1 MGRRLDGTV
10 EITSVNAI
18 EEALD
23 RVPRI
28 EGMVGAVLVEAATG
42 QVVGERRPETSAS
55 PAEGAA
61 DGTAD
66 AGGDGSTATRMAP
79 AATDLVQVLALFAA
93 QQPGAGPLDQLIVAF
108 REQHHVVRPLRAPGL
123 DGLFLLVSLDRRQAN
138 LALALHQMQAFES
151 QIIA

>member
-1 MGRRLDGTV
+1 M
-10 EITSVNAI
+10 EITSVNAL

-42 QVVGERRPETSAS
+42 QVLGERS
-55 PAEGAA
+55 AEGTPDGAA
-61 DGTAD
+61 H
-66 AGGDGSTATRMAP
+66 GGRDSSTATVMAP
-79 AATDLVQVLALFAA
+79 AATDLVHTLALFAA
-93 QQPGAGPLDQLIVAF
+93 LQPGAGPLDELIVAF
-108 REQHHVVRPLRAPGL
+108 REQHHVIRPLRAPGL
-123 DGLFLLVSLDRRQAN
+123 DGLFLLVSLDRRRAN

>member
-1 MGRRLDGTV
+1 V
-10 EITSVNAI
+10 EITSINAI

-42 QVVGERRPETSAS
+42 QVVGERRPEPPGTSAGS
-55 PAEGAA
+55 AGSASA
-61 DGTAD
+61 DSAGDDTAD
-66 AGGDGSTATRMAP
+66 DRASSTAAVMVP
-79 AATDLVQVLALFAA
+79 AATDLVHTLALFAA
-93 QQPGAGPLDQLIVAF
+93 LQPGAGPLDELVVAF
-108 REQHHVVRPLRAPGL
+108 REQHHVIRPLRAPGF
-123 DGLFLLVSLDRRQAN
+123 DGLFLLVSLDRRRAN